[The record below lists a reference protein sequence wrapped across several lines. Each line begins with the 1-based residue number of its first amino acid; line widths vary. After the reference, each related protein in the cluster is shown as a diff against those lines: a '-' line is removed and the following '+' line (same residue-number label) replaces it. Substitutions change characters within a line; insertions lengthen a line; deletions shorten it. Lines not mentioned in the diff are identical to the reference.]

1 MASEFQL
8 HVLCPDRDFYEGPCT
23 SLVLPTPDG
32 EYGVL
37 AGHVNTAAAL
47 VPGMLTARLPDG
59 STLTAVVSHGLARI
73 EGDDVLILVGTA
85 EKPEEIDAARARR
98 AAEEA
103 RAELLRKHSWQE
115 HLQTQANLAR
125 AMMRLKAAGKKP

>member
-1 MASEFQL
+1 MAAEFQL
-8 HVLCPDRDFYEGPCT
+8 HVLCPDRDFYEGSCT

-32 EYGVL
+32 AYGVL

-47 VPGMLTARLPDG
+47 IPGLLTARLPDG

-73 EGDDVLILVGTA
+73 EGNDVMVLVDSA

-125 AMMRLKAAGKKP
+125 AMMRLKAAGKR